1 MGDQFA
7 EWVSEQI
14 EERNAKVAEKGN
26 LMLELDPD
34 VAAAVVYLALDAPEY
49 VTAERMNISGGLD
62 RD

>member
-1 MGDQFA
+1 VGHRISTA
-7 EWVSEQI
+7 
-14 EERNAKVAEKGN
+14 
-26 LMLELDPD
+26 D